1 MSAQN
6 HGQPFRV
13 MVLAALGV
21 VFGDIGTSPLY
32 AFKEAFFGTHAI
44 AATPENVFGILSMM
58 FWSVSIIVSLKYVS
72 IVLRF
77 DHRGEGGVLALLS
90 VAQRVI
96 EHRPELAWLVGAFGV
111 FAASLFYG
119 DAIITPAISVLS
131 AVEGLSVA
139 APGLERYVVPISIV
153 ILIGLFSIQ
162 RHGTAD
168 VGRFFGPIMI
178 VWFATLTLLGLIHIV
193 EMPEILWAID
203 PSYAVRFAVDR
214 PALAFI
220 ALGSVFLCLT
230 GAEALYADMGH
241 FGLPPIR
248 VCWFFL
254 VFPALMINYLGQG
267 ALVLTDPAARENP
280 FFMLAPESLQ
290 FPLVILATLA
300 TVIAS
305 QATISGA
312 FSVTQQASRLNYL
325 PRLRVLHT
333 SDHSQGQIY
342 IPIVNWILLVSVVL
356 LVLAFK
362 SSGALAAAYGL
373 AVSGDLIISSV
384 LLAVV
389 LAHQES
395 RRMRWL
401 LIPLAAWFCL
411 ELAFLGANLS
421 KFFDGGWFP
430 LTVAVSVFTMLTTW
444 HRGTMILR
452 ARKVAR
458 PEARDDAV
466 DFELERTTRVPGT
479 AVFFSSSRGGFPSAF
494 LHNLKHNKIAHERL
508 IFLTIAFD
516 DRPRI
521 GNEERLELRRGSHGV
536 VYLTAH
542 FGFREDP
549 DVSTVFRL
557 ARRRGL
563 DVDLGQTSFFT
574 SKPTLVSISRRG
586 IFGWRRSMFG
596 WMLQNSPSVAD
607 YFRLPP
613 NRVVEMGTQ
622 IAI

>member
-1 MSAQN
+1 MSAQTQS
-6 HGQPFRV
+6 QPFRV
-13 MVLAALGV
+13 MMLAALGV

-32 AFKEAFFGTHAI
+32 AFKEAFFGSHAL
-44 AATPENVFGILSMM
+44 AATPENVFGVLSMM
-58 FWSVSIIVSLKYVS
+58 FWAVTIIVSIKYVS

-90 VAQRVI
+90 VAQRMI
-96 EHRPELAWLVGAFGV
+96 AHRPELAWLVGAFGV

-119 DAIITPAISVLS
+119 DAIITPAISVLA

-139 APGLERYVVPISIV
+139 APGLESYVVPISIV
-153 ILIGLFSIQ
+153 ILIGLFSLQ

-168 VGRFFGPIMI
+168 VGRFFGPVMI
-178 VWFATLTLLGLIHIV
+178 VWFATLTGLGLLHII
-193 EMPEILWAID
+193 EMPEILGAID
-203 PSYAVRFAVDR
+203 PSHAIRFALDR
-214 PALAFI
+214 PGLAFV

-267 ALVLTDPAARENP
+267 ALVLTEPDARENP
-280 FFMLAPESLQ
+280 FFLLAPESLQ
-290 FPLVILATLA
+290 LPLVILATLA

-333 SDHSQGQIY
+333 SEHSQGQIY
-342 IPIVNWILLVSVVL
+342 IPVVNWVLLVSVVL

-362 SSGALAAAYGL
+362 SSSALAAAYGL

-389 LAHQES
+389 LLHQES
-395 RRMRWL
+395 QRMRWL
-401 LIPLAAWFCL
+401 VIPLVAWFCL
-411 ELAFLGANLS
+411 ELAFLAANLS

-430 LTVAVSVFTMLTTW
+430 LTIAVSVFTMLTTW
-444 HRGTMILR
+444 HRGTMLLR

-466 DFELERTTRVPGT
+466 AFELERATRVPGP

-494 LHNLKHNKIAHERL
+494 LHNMKHNKIAHERL

-521 GNEERLELRRGSHGV
+521 LNDERLELRRA
-536 VYLTAH
+536 L
-542 FGFREDP
+542 
-549 DVSTVFRL
+549 
-557 ARRRGL
+557 
-563 DVDLGQTSFFT
+563 
-574 SKPTLVSISRRG
+574 SI
-586 IFGWRRSMFG
+586 
-596 WMLQNSPSVAD
+596 
-607 YFRLPP
+607 
-613 NRVVEMGTQ
+613 
-622 IAI
+622 

>member
-1 MSAQN
+1 
-6 HGQPFRV
+6 
-13 MVLAALGV
+13 

-32 AFKEAFFGTHAI
+32 AFKEAFFGSHAI
-44 AATPENVFGILSMM
+44 AATPDNVFGVLSMM
-58 FWSVSIIVSLKYVS
+58 FWSVTIIVSIKYVS

-96 EHRPELAWLVGAFGV
+96 AHRPELAWLVGALGV

-139 APGLERYVVPISIV
+139 APGLESYVVPISIV
-153 ILIGLFSIQ
+153 ILIGLFSLQ

-168 VGRFFGPIMI
+168 VGRFFGPVMI
-178 VWFATLTLLGLIHIV
+178 VWFATLTGLGLVHIV
-193 EMPEILWAID
+193 EMPEILGAIN
-203 PSYAVRFAVDR
+203 PSHAIRFGLDR
-214 PALAFI
+214 PALAFV

-248 VCWFFL
+248 ICWFFL

-267 ALVLTDPAARENP
+267 ALVLTSPDARESP
-280 FFMLAPESLQ
+280 FFLLAPESLQ
-290 FPLVILATLA
+290 LPLVILATLA

-333 SDHSQGQIY
+333 SEHSQGQIY
-342 IPIVNWILLVSVVL
+342 IPIVNWVLLVSVVL

-362 SSGALAAAYGL
+362 SSSALAAAYGL

-389 LAHQES
+389 LLHQES
-395 RRMRWL
+395 QRMRWL
-401 LIPLAAWFCL
+401 VIPLVAWFCL
-411 ELAFLGANLS
+411 ELAFLVANLS

-430 LTVAVSVFTMLTTW
+430 LTIAVSVFTMLTTW
-444 HRGTMILR
+444 HRGTMLLR
-452 ARKVAR
+452 ARKVSR
-458 PEARDDAV
+458 PESRDDAV
-466 DFELERTTRVPGT
+466 AFELERATRVPGT

-494 LHNLKHNKIAHERL
+494 LHNMKHNKIAHERL

-521 GNEERLELRRGSHGV
+521 LDDERLELRRASHGV
-536 VYLTAH
+536 IYLTAH

-549 DVSTVFRL
+549 DVSIIFRL

-574 SKPTLVSISRRG
+574 SKPTLVSVSRRG
-586 IFGWRRSMFG
+586 FFGWRRSMFG

>member
-1 MSAQN
+1 
-6 HGQPFRV
+6 
-13 MVLAALGV
+13 
-21 VFGDIGTSPLY
+21 
-32 AFKEAFFGTHAI
+32 
-44 AATPENVFGILSMM
+44 MM
-58 FWSVSIIVSLKYVS
+58 FWSVTIIVSIKYVS

-96 EHRPELAWLVGAFGV
+96 AHRPELAWLVGALGV

-139 APGLERYVVPISIV
+139 APGLESYVVPISIV
-153 ILIGLFSIQ
+153 ILIGLFSLQ

-168 VGRFFGPIMI
+168 VGRFFGPVMI
-178 VWFATLTLLGLIHIV
+178 VWFATLTGLGLVHIV
-193 EMPEILWAID
+193 EMPEILGAIN
-203 PSYAVRFAVDR
+203 PSHAIRFGLDR
-214 PALAFI
+214 PALAFV

-248 VCWFFL
+248 ICWFFL

-267 ALVLTDPAARENP
+267 ALVLTSPDARESP
-280 FFMLAPESLQ
+280 FFLLAPESLQ
-290 FPLVILATLA
+290 LPLVILATLA

-333 SDHSQGQIY
+333 SEHSQGQIY
-342 IPIVNWILLVSVVL
+342 IPIVNWVLLVSVVL

-362 SSGALAAAYGL
+362 SSSALAAAYGL

-389 LAHQES
+389 LLHQES
-395 RRMRWL
+395 QRMRWL
-401 LIPLAAWFCL
+401 VIPLVAWFCL
-411 ELAFLGANLS
+411 ELAFLVANLS

-430 LTVAVSVFTMLTTW
+430 LTIAVSVFTMLTTW
-444 HRGTMILR
+444 HRGTMLLR
-452 ARKVAR
+452 ARKVSR
-458 PEARDDAV
+458 PESRDDAV
-466 DFELERTTRVPGT
+466 AFELERATRVPGT

-494 LHNLKHNKIAHERL
+494 LHNMKHNKIAHERL

-521 GNEERLELRRGSHGV
+521 LDDERLELRRASHGV
-536 VYLTAH
+536 IYLTAH

-549 DVSTVFRL
+549 DVSIIFRL

-574 SKPTLVSISRRG
+574 SKPTLVSVSRRG
-586 IFGWRRSMFG
+586 FFGWRRSMFG